1 MKNNF
6 LSPEFFLATN
16 TSEGFFSV
24 FNTLYD
30 PKKGWFCYI
39 LKGGPGTG
47 KSTIMKKVAEVAL
60 KKGIT
65 AELIHCSSDP
75 DSLDAVI
82 LPELKIAVA
91 DGTSPHVLDPIYPGT
106 SDTIINLGDAWNK
119 KILLKSKD
127 KIQSLC
133 EENSFYHAQSKRY
146 LKAFGCAFK
155 ESANTL
161 KESINYDSLNL
172 YCERLSKKLFK
183 KTKIK
188 SKNYCENIKFIS
200 AITPKGYVF
209 FNNTLIGMSKK
220 LFLIEDDF
228 GIIGSYILKKIKSY
242 ALDSAYNVISC
253 PSPFAPSEIY
263 SALFIPDMEIG
274 FAIKNSKELLHMPEN
289 LIFKKITTK
298 RFLIKEKISAQK
310 NLLKFNKKFCRETL
324 NESIKNLNKALDI
337 HNDLEKIYIKSM
349 NYSKINKITDKLIF
363 AIDLE
368 AYPNQ
373 YKS

>member
-24 FNTLYD
+24 FNTLYN

-47 KSTIMKKVAEVAL
+47 KSTIMKKIAKVAQE
-60 KKGIT
+60 KGIKS
-65 AELIHCSSDP
+65 ELIHCSSDP

-82 LPELKIAVA
+82 LPELKTAVA
-91 DGTSPHVLDPIYPGT
+91 DGTSPHVLDPMYPGA
-106 SDTIINLGDAWNK
+106 SDLIINLGDAWNK

-127 KIQSLC
+127 NIQSLC
-133 EENSFYHAQSKRY
+133 EENSFYHVQAKRY

-155 ESANTL
+155 ELINVL
-161 KESINYDSLNL
+161 KGSINYDSLDS
-172 YCERLSKKLFK
+172 YCERFSKKLFK
-183 KTKIK
+183 K
-188 SKNYCENIKFIS
+188 SKNQPKDCSEKIKFIS
-200 AITPKGYVF
+200 AITPKGYMF

-220 LFLIEDDF
+220 LFLIEDEF
-228 GIIGSYILKKIKSY
+228 GIVGSYILKKIKNY
-242 ALDSAYNVISC
+242 ALESAHNVISC
-253 PSPFAPSEIY
+253 PSPFAPSEVF
-263 SALFIPDMEIG
+263 SALFIPDMEMG
-274 FAIKNSKELLHMPEN
+274 FAIKNSKEILNMPKN
-289 LIFKKITTK
+289 LNFKKITTK

-349 NYSKINKITDKLIF
+349 SYSKINKITDKLIS
-363 AIDLE
+363 AIF
-368 AYPNQ
+368 
-373 YKS
+373 